1 MTIKLYTGPSCSAC
15 TKLKGRLDALDITT
29 VRYTEADVNEPAN
42 RADVV
47 KLGFRGIPLLVK
59 YNKAGEMVSTLMGA
73 SYPDSTYKEFFSFD
87 VHASV

>member
-15 TKLKGRLDALDITT
+15 TKLKGRLDALDIAS
-29 VRYTEADVNEPAN
+29 VSYIEANVNEPAN

-47 KLGFRGIPLLVK
+47 KLGFRGIPLLVR

-73 SYPDSTYKEFFSFD
+73 SYPDSAYKEFFSYD
-87 VHASV
+87 VHESV